1 MLACVVPLHAF
12 QKRNEQINAKLNRT
26 WPPTQSLIRWS
37 AGSIP
42 KARPP
47 VEQMALP
54 AVRHSLSW
62 REEGSVHVTT
72 AGRLS
77 AAAKDDGDEAM
88 AATIR
93 SSSALVEGFMVW
105 LVDSLSEYVLVIA
118 FCSGGIMR
126 LCRRKHVLDLKNC
139 LNWLEIL
146 RWRCQLG
153 RFPRNLRV
161 SSDPPLLAVK
171 TRAFHVFSR

>member
-42 KARPP
+42 KAHPP

-105 LVDSLSEYVLVIA
+105 LVDSLSEYICIRRCFLGGNYEIMPSKA
-118 FCSGGIMR
+118 CS
-126 LCRRKHVLDLKNC
+126 
-139 LNWLEIL
+139 
-146 RWRCQLG
+146 
-153 RFPRNLRV
+153 
-161 SSDPPLLAVK
+161 
-171 TRAFHVFSR
+171 